1 MWSGLSEVDLEA
13 ESNRSHF
20 YRQRSEF
27 PSVPSDC
34 SSDLKVQ
41 NLIADQDYLT
51 LVGEC
56 LDTGNLWEDPA
67 FSADASVLGDQEV
80 VTGYFGQVAT
90 RDEIE
95 WLRPAEI
102 CANMGLDPAM
112 VVGERDRFDVNQ
124 GEIGNCW
131 FLAALANLA
140 DDDICF
146 NRVVPSGQ
154 DFGPDYCGV
163 FRFRFFRFGE
173 WVEVCV
179 DDRLP
184 TRHGRLIYLRAKDP
198 NEFWS
203 PLLEKAYAKM
213 YGSYFSLSG
222 GLSIEAAVDFTGGIP
237 EVISVTHDT
246 EPEILFYNLEKA
258 FQAGAFMSCSLGR
271 NRHQA
276 EAVSLG
282 LQGQHAYTITK
293 VVKLQSRGF
302 RGAIPLIRLRNP
314 HGNGA
319 EWKGDWSDEDSYWN
333 SLPSYIK
340 RDLGLTFDSDG
351 EFYMCFNRD
360 FLKFFGELEIVHLC
374 PGSMLRQSTQD
385 QMKHEVFYF
394 HGEWTGESAAGCG
407 NDGGRDSFLR
417 NPQFL
422 VALTDPDLEDENA
435 TSTVVISLSQKVT
448 ERKTEH
454 SIGFHV
460 FTLPEGDSR
469 LSGDN
474 YSQSIGRTDPYINVR
489 EVSLRL
495 DLLPGLFCIVPTTFN
510 PGEEGDFLL
519 RVFVER
525 DWVTRSEDVVEEE
538 DFEGIEE
545 EEDEDD
551 GEQRQ
556 EWGER
561 ITIDIPIQ
569 RVEELEAE
577 EGQERKKKRRRQRMA
592 EFMLGRLKK
601 RISQAGALL
610 ARLRQA
616 YRFPRDRNEE
626 KYLLQK
632 IVSHVMGR
640 P

>member
-1 MWSGLSEVDLEA
+1 MWNEVADEVDA
-13 ESNRSHF
+13 RGSQSHF
-20 YRQRSEF
+20 YRLPDEF
-27 PSVPSDC
+27 SSVPSDC

-56 LDTGNLWEDPA
+56 LDTGELWEDPA
-67 FSADASVLGDQEV
+67 FPADGSVLGDQEV
-80 VTGYFGQVAT
+80 VTYYFGGGPA
-90 RDEIE
+90 REEIE

-102 CANMGLDPAM
+102 CAGMGLEPAM

-124 GEIGNCW
+124 GEIGDCW

-140 DDDICF
+140 DDDVCF

-184 TRHGRLIYLRAKDP
+184 TRHGQLIYLRAKDP

-222 GLSIEAAVDFTGGIP
+222 GLTIEAAVDFTGGIP
-237 EVISVTHDT
+237 EVISITPDT

-258 FQAGAFMSCSLGR
+258 FQAGAFMSCSLGN
-271 NRHQA
+271 NRHQR
-276 EAVSLG
+276 EAVRLG
-282 LQGQHAYTITK
+282 LQGRHAYTITK
-293 VVKLQSRGF
+293 VVKLRSRSF
-302 RGAIPLIRLRNP
+302 RGGTIPLIRLRNP
-314 HGNGA
+314 HGNA
-319 EWKGDWSDEDSYWN
+319 SEWKGDWSDEDSYWN

-340 RDLGLTFDSDG
+340 QDLGLTFDSDG

-374 PGSMLRQSTQD
+374 PTSMLGQSTQD
-385 QMKHEVFYF
+385 ELKYEVFYF

-407 NDGGRDSFLR
+407 NNGGLAAFLR

-422 VALTDPDLEDENA
+422 VALADPDLEDENA
-435 TSTVVISLSQKVT
+435 TSTVVISLAQKVT

-454 SIGFHV
+454 AIGFQV
-460 FTLPEGDSR
+460 FQLPEGDNR
-469 LSGDN
+469 LADDN
-474 YSQSIGRTDPYINVR
+474 YSQPIGRTSPYINLR

-495 DLLPGLFCIVPTTFN
+495 DLLPGLFCIVPTTFR
-510 PGEEGDFLL
+510 PEEEGDFLV

-525 DWVTRSEDVVEEE
+525 DWVTRSEDVNEEE
-538 DFEGIEE
+538 DFEEIE

-551 GEQRQ
+551 GEQRHQ
-556 EWGER
+556 EWGEKT
-561 ITIDIPIQ
+561 TIDIPIQ
-569 RVEELEAE
+569 IEGVDAE
-577 EGQERKKKRRRQRMA
+577 DGEGSKKKRKRQRMR
-592 EFMLGRLKK
+592 EFVLGRLKK

-626 KYLLQK
+626 KYLLQM
-632 IVSHVMGR
+632 IVSSDGSS
-640 P
+640 